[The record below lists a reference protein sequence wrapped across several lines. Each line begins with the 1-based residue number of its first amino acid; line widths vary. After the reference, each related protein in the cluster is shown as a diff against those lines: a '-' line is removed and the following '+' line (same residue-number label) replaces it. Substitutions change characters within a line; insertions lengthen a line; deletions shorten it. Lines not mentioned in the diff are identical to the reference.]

1 MRGVV
6 SGGVIIHEEKLDEEL
21 TEEQSIEIERQ
32 KEEALA
38 EEAAKQRVKEIQRQ
52 RNKLRKLFPD
62 INYNKDTDTLL
73 SNLIDEASF
82 MFVTLKHLKEVINKK
97 GVKEKYVNGN
107 NQFGYKDSVEAK
119 TYNAM
124 IKNYISVV
132 KQLNDELPKNKK
144 LNPEDEFDQ
153 FNNML

>member
-1 MRGVV
+1 MQEEEMD
-6 SGGVIIHEEKLDEEL
+6 VIVEDNTEEL
-21 TEEQSIEIERQ
+21 TEEQLAEIERQ
-32 KEEALA
+32 KEEELT
-38 EEAAKQRVKEIQRQ
+38 EEIAKQRNKEITRQ

-62 INYNKDTDTLL
+62 INFKKDTDTLL

-82 MFVTLKHLKEVINKK
+82 MYVTLKHLKETINKK

-124 IKNYISVV
+124 IKNYISII

-144 LNPEDEFDQ
+144 INPEDEFDQ
-153 FNNML
+153 FNNLS